1 MTDAPRST
9 DAPRD
14 PSDLTGQVAV
24 VTGATSGIGAATAR
38 SLAAAGAKVVVSGRR
53 ADRLASLAAELE
65 AEGHEV
71 RSVVADLG
79 TNEGAQAV
87 VDAAVSAFGRLDVLV
102 NNAGVMFLSPI
113 DDADP
118 ADWEAMIR
126 VNLLGVMY
134 ASRAALP
141 HMRQQKSGHIVN
153 VSSVS
158 GRFAG
163 PTQGGY
169 NASKWGVNG
178 FSEALRREV
187 HQDGIKVTLIEP
199 GIVATELTDH
209 IPHEATKTRYEGIVR
224 QMEPLQSE
232 DIAASIRFVV
242 SQPRRVSIN
251 EVLIRPLDQG

>member
-53 ADRLASLAAELE
+53 EDRLATLAAELE
-65 AEGHEV
+65 ADGREV
-71 RSVVADLG
+71 RAVVADLG

-87 VDAAVSAFGRLDVLV
+87 VDAAITAFGRLDVLV

-118 ADWEAMIR
+118 ADWDAMIR

-141 HMRQQKSGHIVN
+141 RMRQQKSGHIVN

-209 IPHEATKTRYEGIVR
+209 IPHEATKTRYEGIVG

-232 DIAASIRFVV
+232 DVAASIRFVV